1 MKELVQRLIS
11 GDSSK
16 VLPKLVSIDRGEID
30 TYSLCITSP
39 PYWNLVEYNA
49 GSGDLSLIK
58 SEDKFYDS
66 LELILKNI
74 TRLLNRDGT
83 LVLQWEDLTIDR
95 PDNKTGEYMLSCI
108 NWAAENA
115 GMLLYARYIW
125 KKFTKKP
132 SVMYSTFDMAQ
143 SRLGRPNP
151 NWTYAFV
158 YKRKGGDTRMSPNK
172 TEITREEW
180 NDWGADA
187 VWDFPNPGVEHHN
200 TPFAPEFVDRFLKL
214 YTAPGDKVIEPF
226 CGSGTT
232 MKQCIA
238 NCRSCTAI
246 ELNMGYVDKIKKY
259 VGWGNQTIEYRMKYI
274 YEDWS
279 KL

>member
-1 MKELVQRLIS
+1 MKELLERLIT
-11 GDSSK
+11 GNSSK
-16 VLPKLVSIDRGEID
+16 VLPELVKRNEIGN
-30 TYSLCITSP
+30 YSLCVTSP

-49 GSGDLSLIK
+49 GEGDLSLIK
-58 SEDKFYDS
+58 TEDEFYNN
-66 LELILKNI
+66 LEFILKCVK
-74 TRLLNRDGT
+74 RLLGRNGT

-95 PDNKTGEYMLSCI
+95 PDKRTGEYMLSCI

-115 GMLLYARYIW
+115 GMTLYARYIW
-125 KKFTKKP
+125 KKFIKKP
-132 SVMYSTFDMAQ
+132 SIMYSTYDMAQ
-143 SRLGRPNP
+143 SRLARPNP

-158 YKRKGGDTRMSPNK
+158 YKQDVVTKMSSEK

-180 NDWGADA
+180 NEWGADG
-187 VWDFPNPGVEHHN
+187 VWEFPNPGVEHHG
-200 TPFAPEFVDRFLKL
+200 TPFAPELVDRFLKL

-232 MKQCIA
+232 LKECIA
-238 NCRSCTAI
+238 MGRACTAI
-246 ELNMGYVDKIKKY
+246 ELNNSYVPKIKEY
-259 VGWGNQTIEYRMKYI
+259 ANWGQQSLEYKMIYK